1 VRAALYRDGAE
12 LRRTIDV
19 CSREREGRRP
29 MQTEHG
35 TRSVWPLLI
44 ASAVA
49 VGGLFAL
56 FVVDHGLWDRLT
68 PSPIAGRTQR

>member
-1 VRAALYRDGAE
+1 
-12 LRRTIDV
+12 
-19 CSREREGRRP
+19 

-49 VGGLFAL
+49 VVGLCSL
-56 FVVDHGLWDRLT
+56 VVVDHGIWNRLN
-68 PSPIAGRTQR
+68 PSPHVEAHAKVLPSAGAER

>member
-1 VRAALYRDGAE
+1 
-12 LRRTIDV
+12 
-19 CSREREGRRP
+19 
-29 MQTEHG
+29 MQTERG

-68 PSPIAGRTQR
+68 PSPIAGAHATVTPTRSAP